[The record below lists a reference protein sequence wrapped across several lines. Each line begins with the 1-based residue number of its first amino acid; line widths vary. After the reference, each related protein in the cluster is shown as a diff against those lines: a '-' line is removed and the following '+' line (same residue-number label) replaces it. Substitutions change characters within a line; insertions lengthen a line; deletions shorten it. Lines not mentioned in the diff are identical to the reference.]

1 MIPSPFF
8 RQQSTFIPQQT
19 SQNTRRGGY
28 YDFFFIVGN
37 IALIGMILVWVGF
50 FGYRFYLNQE
60 IKDLEKKLTDASNK
74 ALTEENLQRIEEFKA
89 LYSQINNGK
98 DLINSHIALKPIF
111 DLINDITLTSSV
123 RFSSFKYEIAEGNTF
138 KVTMQGSATSF
149 SSLAY
154 QEKVFKDSA
163 SIATST
169 IMFSGFSLDDKTGN
183 VTFSLS
189 FTVMPKFL
197 LFKNTE
203 EGKTPAVS
211 TETSVDTLSAST
223 TNNQTP

>member
-19 SQNTRRGGY
+19 SPNTRRGGY
-28 YDFFFIVGN
+28 YDIFFIVGN
-37 IALIGMILVWVGF
+37 IALIGMILVWAGF
-50 FGYRFYLNQE
+50 FGYRLYLNQE
-60 IKDLEKKLTDASNK
+60 IKDLEKKLTDASDK

-89 LYSQINNGK
+89 LYAQVKEGK
-98 DLINSHIALKPIF
+98 NLINSHVALKPIF
-111 DLINDITLTSSV
+111 DLISDITLTSSV
-123 RFSSFKYEIAEGNTF
+123 RFSSFKYEIAENNTF
-138 KVTMQGSATSF
+138 EVTMQGSAASF

-169 IMFSGFSLDDKTGN
+169 IMFSDFSLDDKTGN
-183 VTFSLS
+183 VTFGLS
-189 FTVMPKFL
+189 FDMLPEFI
-197 LFKNTE
+197 LFRNTE

-211 TETSVDTLSAST
+211 TETSVDASSAST
-223 TNNQTP
+223 TNNQAP